1 MCVSVGVCARAH
13 CGTYVSLHSTWTKTE
28 PDQTEESDGTTCMA
42 MEIMAALNMHVDECV
57 KMIHLTETHKNTQ
70 EDTCTIARGAGPN
83 QVNTEWEGE
92 ITVS

>member
-1 MCVSVGVCARAH
+1 
-13 CGTYVSLHSTWTKTE
+13 
-28 PDQTEESDGTTCMA
+28 MA

-70 EDTCTIARGAGPN
+70 EDTCTTARGAGPN